1 METTTDKKENVD
13 FWTVEEKKSSRE
25 KYNCEILVS
34 NGSREEV
41 MATTFPNDA
50 FVITYN
56 IDTVSYTHLTL
67 PTKA

>member
-34 NGSREEV
+34 NGSHEEV

-50 FVITYN
+50 LSLIH
-56 IDTVSYTHLTL
+56 I
-67 PTKA
+67 